1 MNTNNRIADIRD
13 YITDLINTNND
24 GPRLVAEMLADFPS
38 IIAAVSGPLGEQIED
53 LENQLSD
60 AEKHRVLI
68 EQRISR
74 AASLLDMCI
83 GLSTEEEDDED

>member
-1 MNTNNRIADIRD
+1 MNTTDHIAAIREHL
-13 YITDLINTNND
+13 TVLTNND
-24 GPRLVAEMLADFPS
+24 NDAARLVGEVLADFPS
-38 IIAAVSGPLGEQIED
+38 IIAAVSGPLGEHIED
-53 LENQLSD
+53 LENLLSN
-60 AEKHRVLI
+60 AAKHRVMI